1 MGTIKTAV
9 DVFTKLPFEDQ
20 PYYFPTKQ
28 HYLAFFRWTLENII
42 QEDWYFPR
50 WLNSVNG
57 GDDYRLLLSEQKKL
71 SPSLTT
77 FEDPQSDATLGDRS
91 FYGTGQRYMTA
102 MKVPGDID
110 YPFSFPGNANYYITR
125 NHTEFYQYANKP
137 TSEDL
142 LKMIERFWSDK
153 KRRNITKKKGNMPP
167 TDALQRVRNQIVEI
181 DLTAFATHQT
191 RADFTRAGA
200 ILYLDTKTKLPIG
213 IWKTNG
219 TDGRMHIPGGG
230 LGWEHAK
237 FVYRTVERAA
247 LASIHVSES
256 HLGWSHAVSV
266 AVLQT
271 IPSNHPL
278 FSLLK
283 PFTYGAHQVNSAAYH
298 LLVREH
304 SVLTH
309 SSGLE
314 DQTDAI
320 LYYSHHVDFSKTMP
334 QFLETQGLG
343 RAATKDMPLFSQGL
357 RLWDVHYEY
366 IQRRIDVIYA
376 SDEAMVSDETVVRFW
391 HHINTF
397 GRHHDPC
404 VCQMASDLFF
414 DDKNVWPSFE
424 DTRTCTDLLDSAE
437 FYPDK
442 NMVTRR
448 LEFCSQDATYRIGAL
463 RNMLERECEVD
474 PKCTKLRYRFE
485 HMRLDMGMKPLV
497 ARKQLIDFLATV
509 VWQVTVGHRFN
520 SDNIPYLTD
529 PEHCG
534 VRARATGRDG
544 EEFPITTDVGTYV
557 FGITIGALTTVKSN
571 GLLADWTPIYKYFVD
586 LQTDLSEEEKQSLF
600 NKIDDIHLTYKK
612 KLLRL
617 SRDFLRESASRP
629 KNRQSNVF
637 VPAVQSSS
645 VSV

>member
-1 MGTIKTAV
+1 M
-9 DVFTKLPFEDQ
+9 D
-20 PYYFPTKQ
+20 
-28 HYLAFFRWTLENII
+28 
-42 QEDWYFPR
+42 
-50 WLNSVNG
+50 G

-77 FEDPQSDATLGDRS
+77 FDDPQSDATLFDRS
-91 FYGTGQRYMTA
+91 MYGTGQRYMTA
-102 MKVPGDID
+102 MKLPGDVD
-110 YPFSFPGNANYYITR
+110 YPFSFPGDANYYITR
-125 NHTEFYQYANKP
+125 NHTEFYRYDNKP

-142 LKMIERFWSDK
+142 LKMIERFRSDK
-153 KRRNITKKKGNMPP
+153 RRRNIIKKKGKRDPA
-167 TDALQRVRNQIVEI
+167 DVAKALQRVRNQIVEI
-181 DLTAFATHQT
+181 DLTAFAFHQT

-219 TDGRMHIPGGG
+219 IDGRMYIPGGG
-230 LGWEHAK
+230 LEWEHAK

-271 IPSNHPL
+271 IPSNHAL

-320 LYYSHHVDFSKTMP
+320 LYYSHHVDFSKTVP
-334 QFLETQGLG
+334 EVLEAQGLG
-343 RAATKDMPLFSQGL
+343 RAVTKDMPLFSQGL
-357 RLWDVHYEY
+357 RLWDAHYEY
-366 IQRRIDVIYA
+366 IQKRIDVIYA
-376 SDEAMVSDETVVRFW
+376 SDEAMLSDETVVRFW
-391 HHINTF
+391 HHVNTF

-414 DDKNVWPSFE
+414 DDKGVWPAFE
-424 DTRTCTDLLDSAE
+424 NTRTCRGLLDSAG
-437 FYPDK
+437 FHPDK

-448 LEFCSQDATYRIGAL
+448 LEFCSKDVTYRIGAL
-463 RNMLERECEVD
+463 RNILESECKVD
-474 PKCTKLRYRFE
+474 PKCTKLRYKFE
-485 HMRLDMGMKPLV
+485 HMRLNMGMKPLV
-497 ARKQLIDFLATV
+497 ARKQLVDFLATV

-534 VRARATGRDG
+534 VRARPTGRDG
-544 EEFPITTDVGTYV
+544 EEFPTITDVGTYV

-571 GLLADWTPIYKYFVD
+571 GLLADWTPIFKYFVD
-586 LQTDLSEEEKQSLF
+586 LQTDSSAEEKQALF